1 MDCASNM
8 TINKSIFNFMNIHD
22 DDVDEEVFEGKKVF
36 HRKPKKTVLY
46 LPHRRIN

>member
-8 TINKSIFNFMNIHD
+8 VINKSVNFVNIHD
-22 DDVDEEVFEGKKVF
+22 DDVDEEVFKGKKVF

-46 LPHRRIN
+46 PPHRRIN